1 MRTLRLRE
9 VKWLVHDC
17 LVRDRKWNPGVHM
30 LKAMFPL
37 IPMENVEYLL
47 WIHFLRLQKSK
58 GTGVHA
64 VTQIFFFLKNLFIYF
79 NWRTVTSQQC
89 GGPWHTSARISH
101 RHTCGPP
108 PSWTA
113 VPPPSPPTP
122 LGCPWPLAL
131 SALLHALNVHWSSVL
146 HMVTCM
152 FQSILLYHPTLAFSH
167 IVQ

>member
-1 MRTLRLRE
+1 MGNSLEERLRLERLIKPTLMEIFLMPSFFFFFYIHSQFNAHNYLLWADSTASHIVQMRTLRLRE

-79 NWRTVTSQQC
+79 NWRTVTSQHC
-89 GGPWHTSARISH
+89 GGPCHTSTRI
-101 RHTCGPP
+101 
-108 PSWTA
+108 
-113 VPPPSPPTP
+113 
-122 LGCPWPLAL
+122 
-131 SALLHALNVHWSSVL
+131 N
-146 HMVTCM
+146 
-152 FQSILLYHPTLAFSH
+152 
-167 IVQ
+167 